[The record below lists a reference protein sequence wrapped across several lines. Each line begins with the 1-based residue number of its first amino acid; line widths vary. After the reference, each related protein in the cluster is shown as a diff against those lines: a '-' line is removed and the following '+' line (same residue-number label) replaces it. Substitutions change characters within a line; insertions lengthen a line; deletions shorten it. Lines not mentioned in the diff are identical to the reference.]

1 MCPTWGR
8 NDNTK
13 KKREVDERQ
22 MQRDSDRTGP
32 GENDRWAGKR
42 RVGRERHCRSAGALN
57 V

>member
-1 MCPTWGR
+1 
-8 NDNTK
+8 
-13 KKREVDERQ
+13 

-42 RVGRERHCRSAGALN
+42 RVGRERSAGALN